1 MSNNI
6 GNTNIQNNQFMLVE
20 GSKGATEEQSARSNA
35 ARDMMEMM
43 NPMNVL
49 GGIAEVLGKV
59 LGAVSG

>member
-20 GSKGATEEQSARSNA
+20 GSKGATEEAASRSNA
-35 ARDMMEMM
+35 ARDLMEAL
-43 NPMNVL
+43 NPMNVI

>member
-20 GSKGATEEQSARSNA
+20 GAKSQTEAQDARSNA

-59 LGAVSG
+59 LGGLSG